1 MRWVPSQGGVTRT
14 MCLAR
19 ERDGRRGALGGY
31 LDAPVLRLGGAGPLD
46 LWANRLGAV
55 QLR

>member
-1 MRWVPSQGGVTRT
+1 

-46 LWANRLGAV
+46 LWANQPAAEVRVETCIAYA
-55 QLR
+55 